1 MTNQKIIIKKMT
13 QISKLFDK
21 QQENQQEL
29 QTVQGDIQA
38 IMFGLPKASLPI
50 HGSNRRGIY
59 LSKIDNGYLYLLDDG
74 HFGETNSEQTHLLI
88 LDDSDAVFKYGANK
102 LCSLISGALD
112 KILTVLESSATYV
125 TERKAAERIAK
136 AQSDAIGMANE
147 DEE

>member
-1 MTNQKIIIKKMT
+1 MT
-13 QISKLFDK
+13 QMSKLFDK

-29 QTVQGDIQA
+29 QMVQSDIRD

-50 HGSNRRGIY
+50 HGSDQRGIY
-59 LSKIDNGYLYLLDDG
+59 LSKIDNGYLYLLDNG

-102 LCSLISGALD
+102 LCSFISDALD
-112 KILTVLESSATYV
+112 KIVTVLESSAKYV
-125 TERKAAERIAK
+125 TERMAAERAAK
-136 AQSDAIGMANE
+136 AQSGAIGMPDE

>member
-1 MTNQKIIIKKMT
+1 VTNQKRIIKKMT

-21 QQENQQEL
+21 QKENQKEL
-29 QTVQGDIQA
+29 QTVQSDIQA
-38 IMFGLPKASLPI
+38 IMFGLQKASLPI
-50 HGSNRRGIY
+50 HGSDRRGIY

-88 LDDSDAVFKYGANK
+88 FDDSDAVFKYGADK

-112 KILTVLESSATYV
+112 KIVTVLESSEKYV
-125 TERKAAERIAK
+125 TERMVAEGIAK
-136 AQSDAIGMANE
+136 ARSGAIGME